1 MCFVGGNSSR
11 GILYQSFKLSEVLGE
26 GVTVA
31 ELVFCEMNSLGTKIT
46 RLTVEKFVS
55 NPNGVQLRNN
65 GTDSNGALTD
75 IYTDLHT
82 VYDVLKKEIV
92 ESAEFTL
99 SSAQPLAKGSSMA
112 IRALKFVLHRD
123 VNGSFV
129 IEDSVKGSPL
139 VLGLSSNRNVYL
151 ETFVYE
157 FKKKR
162 YNVSFNS
169 KLNQY
174 IFSSASSAAAKAS
187 SKVAAT

>member
-1 MCFVGGNSSR
+1 M
-11 GILYQSFKLSEVLGE
+11 LGE

-31 ELVFCEMNSLGTKIT
+31 ELVICEMNSLGTKIT

-65 GTDSNGALTD
+65 CTDSNGPLTD

-139 VLGLSSNRNVYL
+139 VLGLSSNRNVRL
-151 ETFVYE
+151 RVQEKTQQCFV
-157 FKKKR
+157 
-162 YNVSFNS
+162 
-169 KLNQY
+169 
-174 IFSSASSAAAKAS
+174 
-187 SKVAAT
+187 